1 MRKKIG
7 GIITI
12 MFLISLLVVINPVN
26 AQYTDVYVD
35 DDYPVS
41 EDTDGDADFR
51 TITAALGAVDPGGIV
66 HIAAGTY
73 DTALGEVFSIFI
85 LQDLTLEGADATT
98 TIIDAGGAG
107 TAVVIGN
114 NCTVDIRN
122 VTLQNATTL
131 LLVSNPSSFGTI
143 SDNIF
148 TGSTWG
154 IQLTNNLTDFTI
166 DNNLITNCTDG
177 IYFTRGKATV
187 THNILTGNNV
197 NGINCSMM
205 GGTGTIDIIDNTI
218 TNNVVG
224 IYSVLMMAGS
234 LTVTITGNTISGNT
248 AVGIHSNFSLATVT
262 TITDNIITGNGFS
275 GVFRAAGIRDE
286 NPSNI
291 MRNTITGNW
300 EGIITERN
308 TTIANNIIA
317 SNNRHGINYFS
328 GPVTILHN
336 TIVGNGSAGTYDG
349 IHRSNGGSTIT
360 NNIIASN
367 TGYGIYVGGPCANN
381 YNDVWGNGVSDYFG
395 VTAGADSIS
404 EDPLFVGGG
413 DYHIL
418 LSSPCVDA
426 GIDAGVY
433 DDIDGDSR
441 PLDDGFDIGADEIH
455 PTPQVLANPI
465 AAFMPVKNYHLRQVN
480 TCLECI
486 TENLPE
492 DVSEDVQTLLDEMQ
506 EHINNANTTGNSI
519 YANNEL
525 LKALKCCEDIQE
537 KLGITCPL

>member
-525 LKALKCCEDIQE
+525 LKALKCAEDIQE